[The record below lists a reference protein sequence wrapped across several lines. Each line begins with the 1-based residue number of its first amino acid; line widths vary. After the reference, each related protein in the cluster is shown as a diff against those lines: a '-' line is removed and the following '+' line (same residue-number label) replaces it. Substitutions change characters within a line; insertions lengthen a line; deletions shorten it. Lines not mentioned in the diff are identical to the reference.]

1 MPAAPTDG
9 EPVYLDLTD
18 ALELYAAIIDRT
30 TAQAAA
36 HLRDQAALEGALSRP
51 LAYAQYEDAN
61 VFLQAAVLAHGIAE
75 TQPFVDGN
83 KRLALVAMLTFLELA
98 DYRVDAS
105 DADLA
110 AWIVSLS
117 ARTAPAA
124 LAEHL
129 RRTAR
134 RRTHGL

>member
-9 EPVYLDLTD
+9 EPVYLNLTD

-36 HLRDQAALEGALSRP
+36 HLGSSR
-51 LAYAQYEDAN
+51 ARRSAQPSACLRPVRGRG
-61 VFLQAAVLAHGIAE
+61 VFLQAAVLTHGIAE

-83 KRLALVAMLTFLELA
+83 KRPALVAMLTFLELA
-98 DYRVDAS
+98 GYRIDAP
-105 DADLA
+105 DAELA